1 MSLYGM
7 LTLYAPA
14 RQPPAPTVQAPVY
27 PEKTTDTGHYKWG
40 KWIAEHPRVALGTT
54 VGLHMLGIVITLI
67 LWGTGTSVFP
77 LDSSAK
83 WTYAVSNTDTAD
95 KHRQYETIIGDTG
108 LNMWEKI
115 LPRQLHMSVEFKDQN
130 IEVIYEG
137 DCFSRG
143 NLASIKL
150 FEDRVY
156 ADTRYQTSVCWKGS
170 DNVCKKPKSP
180 LRFFDGSYEA
190 YFGDITN
197 GGGRIFRNDT
207 DFNRIAEIISETAF
221 YADGRSTKDTLRDQG
236 DPDIK
241 KILDYHIGRPGLDYD
256 ENDPSS
262 AKYCRSMFYVG
273 YPLAGYDNIKN
284 NLAGQ
289 RLDMADN
296 QDKIVSLF
304 TDSEEVGSLRMYYNS
319 PGFRAKAYEADLD
332 LSFMWMIGSGIVCW
346 VGIMHLTKSAFIGTL
361 ASFGICGT
369 WIWTNLVYRWI
380 LWVEYFGLPQHLGVF
395 VCGMF
400 GINYTLLLFASWDP
414 IRTEADDGHRIALAL
429 RKTNRVAIAN
439 AVIGAITFWI
449 FCFSEVQVVMPFCL
463 FLGMFCVSNYF
474 NYYIYLPTV
483 LTFYSAV
490 LKWGHGPNRDLYIH
504 LSGKLARAIWRR
516 IIGHKW
522 IRWIGISISCIAVAV
537 LTIFMANKLQL
548 NKAQPKVWT
557 SDAHAY
563 DNFGKFEDFNKEQ
576 FGGGMSASNTRLK
589 IVFGFDKFEK
599 NTCHA
604 GSFMCPMQVGYN
616 EAFDLSSDTAQNQ
629 VLTFCDDLM
638 SLDLATSS
646 RLKIRRKKT
655 GATTDGL
662 RDMEIK
668 CWIKSQEE
676 YVNALGMSLPYNYT
690 DMKTT
695 MNNTDAY
702 SESVYN
708 STAFNKPFANTNSEP
723 SCRYCDTYYRH
734 QEIGML
740 DWLTDGGNL
749 ANPPPQMV
757 EYINSVGGHADSTM
771 KHTNGQAAYAGHYG
785 SHLRYMTVEVN
796 LTLNSENAEFSEALD
811 VKQLWDDYVDTAS
824 AKMMS
829 PFQTA
834 FQTCQEDRTWSWME
848 VQKKIM
854 SSLLTCFI
862 IGVACLCLGVLIC
875 TNNAILTFLTLTF
888 VVSVLLCVL
897 GVYSI
902 LGWNIGIIEL
912 VNLSMVI
919 GIAGQMSVP
928 FALSYAVS
936 SATDR
941 DSRAQYALYDH
952 FLPVYGG
959 SFIAFLSACLMLAS
973 PLWYFWTFAVTFLC
987 TVSFGILIGL
997 LFFMALTGLLGPE
1010 ENGGRLFSKFQGLTR
1025 QFSTVRVHPMPGGK
1039 LAPPSD
1045 HITIIG
1051 DESAAAAPGL
1061 GADIDAG
1068 SASESDDDAP
1078 ASPKGLKA
1086 PPKLMNRPPPL
1097 SPSGTGNRPPMPR
1110 PFLGTPGRPGGAM
1123 GGPTRPLPIVRPAP
1137 Q

>member
-1 MSLYGM
+1 MATAS
-7 LTLYAPA
+7 
-14 RQPPAPTVQAPVY
+14 VSPVY
-27 PEKTTDTGHYKWG
+27 PEKSTDTGHYKWG
-40 KWIAEHPRVALGTT
+40 KWIAEHPRAALGTT
-54 VGLHMLGIVITLI
+54 VGLHLVGVVITLI
-67 LWGTGTSVFP
+67 LWGTGVDVFP
-77 LDSSAK
+77 LDVSPN
-83 WTYAVSNTDTAD
+83 WPYAVSNTDTAD
-95 KHRQYETIIGDTG
+95 RHRQYQTIMGDTG

-115 LPRQLHMSVEFKDQN
+115 LPKQPHMSVEFRDQN

-137 DCFSRG
+137 DCFARA
-143 NLASIKL
+143 NLASMKE
-150 FEDRVY
+150 FEDRIY
-156 ADTRYQTSVCWKGS
+156 NSTKYQTSVCWKGA
-170 DNVCKKPKSP
+170 DNLCKKPKSP
-180 LRFFDGSYEA
+180 LRFFDGSYA
-190 YFGDITN
+190 SYFPNITAGT
-197 GGGRIFRNDT
+197 GGELVFRAD
-207 DFNRIAEIISETAF
+207 DHYNRIKEIITDTAF
-221 YADGRSTKDTLRDQG
+221 YADGRSTKDTIREQG

-241 KILDYHIGRPGLDYD
+241 QILDYHIGRPGLDYD

-262 AKYCRSMFYVG
+262 SKYCRTQFYVG
-273 YPLAGYDNIKN
+273 YPLVGYDNIKN
-284 NLAGQ
+284 DVAAQ
-289 RLDMADN
+289 RLDIADRL
-296 QDKIVSLF
+296 DEMVSLF

-319 PGFRAKAYEADLD
+319 PGFRAKAYEADRD
-332 LSFMWMIGSGIVCW
+332 LSFMWMIGSGLIFW
-346 VGIMHLTKSAFIGTL
+346 LGIMHLTKSAFIGTL

-369 WIWTNLVYRWI
+369 WIWTNLIYRWI
-380 LWVEYFGLPQHLGVF
+380 LWVEYFGLPQHLGAF
-395 VCGMF
+395 ICGMF

-414 IRTEADDGHRIALAL
+414 IRTELDDGHRIALAL

-490 LKWGHGPNRDLYIH
+490 LKWGHGPNHDLYIH
-504 LSGKLARAIWRR
+504 FNRKFARAMWRR
-516 IIGHKW
+516 VVGHRW
-522 IRWIGISISCIAVAV
+522 IRWIGISLSCVAIAV
-537 LTIFMANKLQL
+537 LTIFVANKLQL
-548 NKAQPKVWT
+548 KKTQPKVWT
-557 SDAHAY
+557 SDAHSY
-563 DNFGKFEDFNKEQ
+563 DNFGKFEDFKKKQ
-576 FGGGMSASNTRLK
+576 FGGANSDSNTRLK
-589 IVFGFDKFEK
+589 IVFGFEKFEK

-604 GSFMCPMQVGYN
+604 GSFMCPMKGVYN

-638 SLDLATSS
+638 GLDEPTSS
-646 RLKIRRKKT
+646 KLRIRRKKT
-655 GATTDGL
+655 GATSNGL
-662 RDMEIK
+662 RDMEVK

-676 YVNALGMSLPYNYT
+676 YFIAKGVVLPYNYT
-690 DMKTT
+690 DMKAT
-695 MNNTDAY
+695 MTDNPFY
-702 SESVYN
+702 PEMVYN
-708 STAFNKPFANTNSEP
+708 STAFNEPKANNQSEP

-740 DWLTDGGNL
+740 DWLTDSGNL
-749 ANPPPQMV
+749 SYPPPQMV
-757 EYINSVGGHADSTM
+757 EYIDSIGGHADTTM
-771 KHTNGQAAYAGHYG
+771 QHTNGQASYAGYYG
-785 SHLRYMTVEVN
+785 SNMRYMTVEVN
-796 LTLNSENAEFSEALD
+796 LTLNSENAEYSDALD
-811 VKQLWDDYVDTAS
+811 VKKLWDDYVETAS

-862 IGVACLCLGVLIC
+862 IGVVCLGIGVLVC
-875 TNNAILTFLTLTF
+875 TNNVILTLLTVTF
-888 VVSVLLCVL
+888 VVSILLCVF

-902 LGWNIGIIEL
+902 LDWNVGIIEL

-987 TVSFGILIGL
+987 TVSFGILLGL

-1010 ENGGRLFSKFQGLTR
+1010 HNAGRFISKFQGLTR
-1025 QFSTVRVHPMPGGK
+1025 QFSTVRVHPLPDGK
-1039 LAPPSD
+1039 APPPSG
-1045 HITIIG
+1045 HITFIG
-1051 DESAAAAPGL
+1051 EDNAVALSSTAAPGL
-1061 GADIDAG
+1061 GSNSPEDIDAG
-1068 SASESDDDAP
+1068 SASESEDDDAP
-1078 ASPKGLKA
+1078 ASHPKALKA
-1086 PPKLMNRPPPL
+1086 PPKLLNRPPPPL
-1097 SPSGTGNRPPMPR
+1097 SPGGNRPPMPR
-1110 PFLGTPGRPGGAM
+1110 PLVSTPGRGGTPT
-1123 GGPTRPLPIVRPAP
+1123 GGPTRPLRVPGPGRPF
-1137 Q
+1137 